1 MMQYNQWMSK
11 TLHLTHPEFDVS
23 LLLSS
28 SVLLTNVN
36 QQLSSENYHTS
47 LGDLSASEV
56 LSISS
61 HFDVINFVPNK
72 FDVNSSIY
80 HETAIV
86 LNYLSHKKTL
96 TGYAPSQPQEFLSLD
111 VHDRPNRPIVWV
123 FGCSHSHGVGLT
135 ADQQN
140 FGQHISQHTEL
151 PLKLIA
157 KPGSSVQ
164 WSLRHLI
171 HAAFQEGDFVIW
183 QLTSPE
189 RISYGYPPSE
199 FMLRGMPFRHL
210 LETYNDQQL
219 LFHQLSLFNQ
229 GIQHLKCQ
237 DVKFSV
243 ISISGQSSLFYPC
256 LTEYSKHPEFCHVPN
271 YLLDLGTDGRHMG
284 PLSHKAL
291 AKSILN
297 HVHYSNE

>member
-1 MMQYNQWMSK
+1 MSK
-11 TLHLTHPEFDVS
+11 TLHLTHPEFDIS
-23 LLLSS
+23 LLLPS

-47 LGDLSASEV
+47 LGDLSVNEV
-56 LSISS
+56 LSVSS
-61 HFDVINFVPNK
+61 QFDVINFVPDK

-86 LNYLSHKKTL
+86 LNYLSHRKTL
-96 TGYAPSQPQEFLSLD
+96 TGYAPSQRQEFLSLD
-111 VHDRPNRPIVWV
+111 VYNRPDRPIVWV
-123 FGCSHSHGVGLT
+123 FGCSHSYGSGLT
-135 ADQQN
+135 TDQQN

-157 KPGSSVQ
+157 RPGSSVQ
-164 WSLRHLI
+164 WSLRHLM
-171 HAAFQEGDFVIW
+171 HADLRKGDFVIW

-199 FMLRGMPFRHL
+199 IRFSQMPSRHL
-210 LETYNDQQL
+210 LETYNNQQL

-229 GIQHLKCQ
+229 GIRHLKCQ
-237 DVKFSV
+237 AVKFSV
-243 ISISGQSSLFYPC
+243 IAISSRQSSLFYPC

-271 YLLDLGTDGRHMG
+271 YLLDLGTDNAHMG

-291 AKSILN
+291 AQSILN
-297 HVHYSNE
+297 HVNYSNE